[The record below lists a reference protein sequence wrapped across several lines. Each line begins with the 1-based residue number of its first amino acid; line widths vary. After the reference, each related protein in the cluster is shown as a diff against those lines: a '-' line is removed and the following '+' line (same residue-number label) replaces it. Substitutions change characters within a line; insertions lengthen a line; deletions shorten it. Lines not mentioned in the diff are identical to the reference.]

1 MLLAIVKDD
10 PAYRIVYLLHILTIV
25 VAFAPLWVNLRLGRA
40 VADLDPESRRTIGR
54 STVDAA
60 RQLHF
65 PALILSG
72 LLGIVLILLSDELY
86 AFDQAWISIA
96 FALWFALLGV
106 WFFLLLPAERA
117 LASEH
122 TPEGRKKVAMYGG
135 ILHLLF
141 LLMLVDMIWKPGV

>member
-1 MLLAIVKDD
+1 MFAIVKDD
-10 PAYRIVYLLHILTIV
+10 PAYRVVYLLHILTIV
-25 VAFAPLWVNLRLGRA
+25 VAFAPLWVGVRLGRT
-40 VADLDPESRRTIGR
+40 VAELDADGRRLVGR

-65 PALILSG
+65 PALVLSG
-72 LLGIVLILLSDELY
+72 LFGIVLVLLSDDLY

-117 LASEH
+117 LAAEH
-122 TPEGRKKVAMYGG
+122 TPDGRKKVAMWGG
-135 ILHLLF
+135 VLHLLF